1 MTTYTTHRKL
11 ALGFLIAL
19 MVAVLFVPTS
29 VFAYRALD
37 TRVNDYT
44 IWDSVFVDNQSKHGF
59 PAATRDHI
67 RQGMYQWD
75 SDNTGADFEVSEG
88 TNDDSYVQAIRFS
101 VYGYPNISARTTH
114 QYRSG
119 EIRFSAINLN
129 REWSWDD
136 TSCATDDNDEEAD
149 VRVVATHEAGH
160 LIRLS
165 HDPLH
170 TEAVM
175 WPDGTCKLTTV
186 ADDDAGVV
194 HLYGDY

>member
-19 MVAVLFVPTS
+19 MVA
-29 VFAYRALD
+29 
-37 TRVNDYT
+37 
-44 IWDSVFVDNQSKHGF
+44 
-59 PAATRDHI
+59 
-67 RQGMYQWD
+67 
-75 SDNTGADFEVSEG
+75 
-88 TNDDSYVQAIRFS
+88 
-101 VYGYPNISARTTH
+101 
-114 QYRSG
+114 
-119 EIRFSAINLN
+119 
-129 REWSWDD
+129 
-136 TSCATDDNDEEAD
+136 
-149 VRVVATHEAGH
+149 
-160 LIRLS
+160 IRLS

>member
-19 MVAVLFVPTS
+19 MVAIRLSHDPLHVI
-29 VFAYRALD
+29 AL
-37 TRVNDYT
+37 
-44 IWDSVFVDNQSKHGF
+44 
-59 PAATRDHI
+59 
-67 RQGMYQWD
+67 M
-75 SDNTGADFEVSEG
+75 
-88 TNDDSYVQAIRFS
+88 
-101 VYGYPNISARTTH
+101 
-114 QYRSG
+114 
-119 EIRFSAINLN
+119 
-129 REWSWDD
+129 
-136 TSCATDDNDEEAD
+136 
-149 VRVVATHEAGH
+149 VA
-160 LIRLS
+160 IRLS